1 MLVMDCTLRDG
12 ANVVGKGF
20 DARLTKMMIEGMIA
34 AGITTIEMGNCLG
47 LGAYEANGSIA
58 PCTDEEYLQLMID
71 NGLQVYY
78 PTDEQKQMFVDATA
92 DVEETVRGIVGDEL
106 VDAYIAAVE
115 AAKAS

>member
-58 PCTDEEYLQLMID
+58 PCTDEEYLQLIQPYLSQAEIGMFLGYKNATQPNVD
-71 NGLQVYY
+71 LAARYGL
-78 PTDEQKQMFVDATA
+78 KFLRIGANA
-92 DVEETVRGIVGDEL
+92 GDG
-106 VDAYIAAVE
+106 A
-115 AAKAS
+115 

>member
-58 PCTDEEYLQLMID
+58 PLHRRGVSPAD
-71 NGLQVYY
+71 
-78 PTDEQKQMFVDATA
+78 TA
-92 DVEETVRGIVGDEL
+92 LSVPG
-106 VDAYIAAVE
+106 
-115 AAKAS
+115 